1 MMFLGLTIIHSFPNS
16 KAFLLLVLVFCL
28 LIADVSHLLK
38 PGIPFMQLTFCTSGS
53 TIAFIHSLNEGIL
66 HLTYLYTVVL
76 MDVHLRLVS
85 AVTC

>member
-53 TIAFIHSLNEGIL
+53 TIAFIHSLNEAIL
-66 HLTYLYTVVL
+66 HLTYLYTVAL

>member
-1 MMFLGLTIIHSFPNS
+1 MRFLGLTIIHSFPNS
-16 KAFLLLVLVFCL
+16 KAFLLLVLVFCR
-28 LIADVSHLLK
+28 LIADVSNLFK
-38 PGIPFMQLTFCTSGS
+38 PSIPLMQLSFCTSGS